1 MPRNCPKPVKTKADF
16 VRRYAAG
23 EFGNASPTWD
33 CLEDWYKDNVGWNL
47 SKTKFHIRNRIAGGM
62 TWYDVPA
69 YRMPLDWKAA
79 IAVVEPDNLY
89 ISAMAPT
96 ELTCLQGEIERTH
109 RQLALFYSRATLPM
123 RDALRLDGRQV
134 YGLAAAHLIQRYL
147 DQNSQEW
154 LWHLLDS
161 YPGHV
166 VEFSVYD
173 KCWGTVPGYNSV
185 FWEVRQY

>member
-1 MPRNCPKPVKTKADF
+1 
-16 VRRYAAG
+16 
-23 EFGNASPTWD
+23 
-33 CLEDWYKDNVGWNL
+33 
-47 SKTKFHIRNRIAGGM
+47 
-62 TWYDVPA
+62 
-69 YRMPLDWKAA
+69 
-79 IAVVEPDNLY
+79 
-89 ISAMAPT
+89 
-96 ELTCLQGEIERTH
+96 
-109 RQLALFYSRATLPM
+109 M